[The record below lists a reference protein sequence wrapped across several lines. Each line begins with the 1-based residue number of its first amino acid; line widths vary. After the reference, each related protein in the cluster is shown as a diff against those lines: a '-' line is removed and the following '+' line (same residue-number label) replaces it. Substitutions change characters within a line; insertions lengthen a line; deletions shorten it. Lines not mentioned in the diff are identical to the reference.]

1 MLTPVR
7 RLAIVLAAVL
17 SLLAAA
23 ALPAAAAV
31 PRPKD
36 DPFYTYA
43 GSTPLSA
50 IKPGT
55 VLRTRAVTLAA
66 QTNGTPIPATQLL
79 YRTADE
85 QGRPSVTVTT
95 VAVPPGAT
103 AAPRIVAY
111 LSFYDS
117 LSDKCDPSYTLQG
130 GDPGAANTQLTDV
143 EQALV
148 AQYYAAGYI
157 TTVPDFE
164 GEGLHWTAGHEAGYG
179 TLDALRATEAFLK
192 LPAGSP
198 TALSGYSGGSIAA
211 DWASE
216 MAPAYAPELNI
227 VGVAEGGVPV
237 DFAHNLQYIEGSQV
251 WSGIIPAVLVALSRA
266 YGLDIAKYASAKGLA
281 LTAKVQD
288 ECIGDFSGTTPGLTS
303 NDLLKPQYRPLLKQ
317 PEFVRIV
324 NNLIMGTEPGHPK
337 GPLLMAVGNDPN
349 NSAGGPNDHGQ
360 GDDIM
365 VTKDV
370 EALAHEYCTQGV
382 PVDYR
387 EIPNSTHEQA
397 AVVFEGLASA
407 FLAQRFAGVPFADDC
422 ATVGQGN
429 DISPIVLSPSSPSSP
444 SPRPSPTA
452 SAQARPPVAGP
463 SLATTGAT
471 PLVPL
476 AALLL
481 LGLGAAWRRA
491 ARRA

>member
-1 MLTPVR
+1 MLPLVR
-7 RLAIVLAAVL
+7 RLAAVLAVL
-17 SLLAAA
+17 VTVLAGT
-23 ALPAAAAV
+23 ALPAAAAPV
-31 PRPKD
+31 RPKD
-36 DPFYTYA
+36 DPFYTYS
-43 GSTPLSA
+43 GSTPLASL
-50 IKPGT
+50 KPGA
-55 VLRTRAVTLAA
+55 VLKTRQVTLAA
-66 QTNGTPIPATQLL
+66 GTGGTPLPATQLL

-85 QGRPSVTVTT
+85 QGRPSATVTT
-95 VAVPPGAT
+95 VEVPPGAT
-103 AAPRIVAY
+103 ALPRLVAY

-130 GDPGAANTQLTDV
+130 GDPGAANTQLTEV

-148 AQYYAAGYI
+148 AQYYSSGYI

-164 GEGLHWTAGHEAGYG
+164 GTGLHWTAGHEAGYG
-179 TLDALRATEAFLK
+179 TLDALRATESFLH
-192 LPAGSP
+192 LPATSP
-198 TALSGYSGGSIAA
+198 AALSGYSGGSIAA

-216 MAPAYAPELNI
+216 LAPSYAKELNL

-237 DFAHNLQYIEGSQV
+237 DFAHNLTYIEGSQV

-266 YGLDIAKYASAKGLA
+266 YGLDIKKYASAKGLA

-303 NDLLKPQYRPLLKQ
+303 DQLLKPEYRPLLAQ

-349 NSAGGPNDHGQ
+349 NTDGGPNDKAQ

-382 PVDYR
+382 PLHYQ

-397 AVVFEGLASA
+397 AVVFEGLAST
-407 FLAQRFAGVPFADDC
+407 FLAQRFAGTPFVDNC

-429 DISPIVLSPSSPSSP
+429 DISPIVLRSPSPSP
-444 SPRPSPTA
+444 SPRSSAGAQSAPPPSNG
-452 SAQARPPVAGP
+452 S
-463 SLATTGAT
+463 SLPTTG
-471 PLVPL
+471 PGLLVPL
-476 AALLL
+476 AALVLL
-481 LGLGAAWRRA
+481 AGAAGA